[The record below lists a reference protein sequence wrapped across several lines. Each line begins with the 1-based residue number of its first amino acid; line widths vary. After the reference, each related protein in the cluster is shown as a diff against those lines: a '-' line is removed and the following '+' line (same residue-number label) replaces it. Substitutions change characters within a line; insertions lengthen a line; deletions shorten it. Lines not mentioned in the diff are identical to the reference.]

1 VGGHLKYISGAT
13 GDTNAYNT
21 GRLTLIGGTIN
32 PVNSFGSATTVPG
45 LTTPVAAMT
54 YRIHA
59 RLFCTQGGAAVA
71 QIVNLAGPAVS
82 AALVTV
88 SSFEVSAAVVLITN
102 GTFSGALGNVG
113 TTPGAITT
121 KFDVDIDG
129 YITFSASG
137 TFTIGVA
144 EGTNGDTWTVN
155 GGYCDLMPVT

>member
-1 VGGHLKYISGAT
+1 
-13 GDTNAYNT
+13 
-21 GRLTLIGGTIN
+21 
-32 PVNSFGSATTVPG
+32 
-45 LTTPVAAMT
+45 MQ

-88 SSFEVSAAVVLITN
+88 SSFEVSGAVVLITN

-144 EGTNGDTWTVN
+144 EGTSGDTWTVN
-155 GGYCDLMPVT
+155 GGYCDLMPVA